1 MREDIEDVGSSFAE
15 STCVRAEEVHKR
27 QNCNGDL
34 SHFRDGHW
42 HFHGLSANLDG
53 IQVLPFLFYH
63 IYYDRPTQSVV
74 PLFF

>member
-42 HFHGLSANLDG
+42 HFHGLSANSVSYTHLT
-53 IQVLPFLFYH
+53 LPTTPY
-63 IYYDRPTQSVV
+63 V
-74 PLFF
+74 